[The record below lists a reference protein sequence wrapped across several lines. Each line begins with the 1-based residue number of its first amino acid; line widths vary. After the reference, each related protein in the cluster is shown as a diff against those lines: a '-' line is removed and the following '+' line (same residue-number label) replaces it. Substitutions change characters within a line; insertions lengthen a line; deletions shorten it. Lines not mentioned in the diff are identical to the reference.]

1 MKLDKLYELLAIDSP
16 SGMEESMINYLK
28 SFNIR
33 NFKKIDKLSGEYNLT
48 YFLDNKKK
56 ETLLIDAHVDEIGT
70 RVKAITHDGFL
81 LVSPFGCDAKTLF
94 GRPAKI
100 YSEKKKSV
108 LHGVFLID
116 PSHLSR
122 SRQILRDPI
131 NEKLLYVDAGF
142 INKEEAV
149 KYITVGDFIL
159 PNYSIFKMGHNKEL
173 LTSKAIDNTV
183 GVFIL
188 LELLLYFD
196 NNLSNINYNLIFNF
210 SSGEE
215 IANSVYLGFNS
226 ISNINRIDK
235 IIIIDTI
242 FSLDVPFTNRNI
254 HGNITLG
261 KGPVLERGGAN
272 RGLYRELSKSA
283 DTFNIPY
290 QNYLT
295 GAGGSNLTYF
305 AKYNSMTQFV
315 GVPARN
321 LHSPVETV
329 HLDDINS
336 TYNLLKNFIQL

>member
-1 MKLDKLYELLAIDSP
+1 MKKQKIVALLPMKANSERVKGKNFKDFNGKPLFRWTLDTLLAI
-16 SGMEESMINYLK
+16 
-28 SFNIR
+28 
-33 NFKKIDKLSGEYNLT
+33 
-48 YFLDNKKK
+48 K
-56 ETLLIDAHVDEIGT
+56 E
-70 RVKAITHDGFL
+70 
-81 LVSPFGCDAKTLF
+81 
-94 GRPAKI
+94 
-100 YSEKKKSV
+100 
-108 LHGVFLID
+108 
-116 PSHLSR
+116 
-122 SRQILRDPI
+122 
-131 NEKLLYVDAGF
+131 
-142 INKEEAV
+142 
-149 KYITVGDFIL
+149 
-159 PNYSIFKMGHNKEL
+159 
-173 LTSKAIDNTV
+173 
-183 GVFIL
+183 
-188 LELLLYFD
+188 
-196 NNLSNINYNLIFNF
+196 
-210 SSGEE
+210 
-215 IANSVYLGFNS
+215 
-226 ISNINRIDK
+226 IDK